1 MKKQYSLV
9 AVKANL
15 KIIKEI
21 LTAYNSYV
29 RKEEQTENLSPRLL
43 QIQKDLISMVQT
55 LKKDIYER
63 LDKFVSQANLIL
75 KIESISSNLQSNG
88 EGEKSGKEADT
99 ERWLETLHKD
109 IQYIEQMKIL
119 EEVTTKVENKD
130 VVPISGL
137 ILNRFLRLENE
148 IQTVLEVWS
157 H

>member
-88 EGEKSGKEADT
+88 EGEKSGKEADS